1 MRFLCFGKR
10 GNERDKRKGAGA
22 KEGRKADGTEKR
34 TAKESGKPGGAG
46 RKRGRRAFP
55 CLYENALFWIFL
67 VLLSVGCVTR
77 LYQKAALK
85 PASSGQALFAV
96 RKEAGTESGGDAEHY
111 TAGQGNAGGAEA
123 EHDTAGQGNAGGA
136 EAGRPAGGNRNYRAG
151 DRNLPIYCVETDKP
165 QVALSFDAAW
175 GGGHL
180 RQAAGGQLVSSRH
193 TVGKQPAG
201 SW

>member
-1 MRFLCFGKR
+1 MRFLCFWKW
-10 GNERDKRKGAGA
+10 GNKRDKRDGAGA
-22 KEGRKADGTEKR
+22 EEGSRKADDAEKR
-34 TAKESGKPGGAG
+34 AEKESGKPGGAG
-46 RKRGRRAFP
+46 RKRGRRTFS

-96 RKEAGTESGGDAEHY
+96 RQEAGTESGGEAEHY
-111 TAGQGNAGGAEA
+111 TAGQGKLGRTEA
-123 EHDTAGQGNAGGA
+123 EHDAAGQENAGGA

-151 DRNLPIYCVETDKP
+151 GRNLPIYCVETDKP

-175 GGGHL
+175 GGRHL
-180 RQAAGGQLVSSRH
+180 R
-193 TVGKQPAG
+193 
-201 SW
+201 

>member
-96 RKEAGTESGGDAEHY
+96 RKEAGTESGGEAEHY
-111 TAGQGNAGGAEA
+111 TAGQGNAGG
-123 EHDTAGQGNAGGA
+123 T

-175 GGGHL
+175 GGVHL
-180 RQAAGGQLVSSRH
+180 R
-193 TVGKQPAG
+193 
-201 SW
+201 

>member
-10 GNERDKRKGAGA
+10 GNERDKRNGARAG
-22 KEGRKADGTEKR
+22 EGSRKANDAEKR

-85 PASSGQALFAV
+85 PASSGRALFAV
-96 RKEAGTESGGDAEHY
+96 RQEAGTEPGGETEHDTAGQGNERGTEVEHY
-111 TAGQGNAGGAEA
+111 TAGQESAGGTEA
-123 EHDTAGQGNAGGA
+123 EHDTAGQENGGGA
-136 EAGRPAGGNRNYRAG
+136 EAGRPAGGNRDYRTG
-151 DRNLPIYCVETDKP
+151 GRNLPIYCVETDKP

-175 GGGHL
+175 GGGRL
-180 RQAAGGQLVSSRH
+180 R
-193 TVGKQPAG
+193 
-201 SW
+201 